1 MFQRPYYHWRAMSAF
16 RQPHRFALL
25 LLAVACA
32 ACGAKP
38 HDSILDL
45 RDKIEDAAVSL
56 RYSQKTEAVVQQN
69 LNAET
74 SGFLIFVPATGLEDV
89 SVQALTEDV
98 RKRIRQ
104 RLESWSGHSVVVY
117 SIPKATSITS
127 LPDSVKLER
136 QIVIRGE
143 AGAKDLVVRLLRSN
157 DAVSIDSVTSR

>member
-1 MFQRPYYHWRAMSAF
+1 
-16 RQPHRFALL
+16 
-25 LLAVACA
+25 
-32 ACGAKP
+32 
-38 HDSILDL
+38 LDL
-45 RDKIEDAAVSL
+45 RDKIDDAAGSL

-69 LNAET
+69 LNTET
-74 SGFLIFVPATGLEDV
+74 PWFLIFVPATGLEDV
-89 SVQALTEDV
+89 PVQALPEDV

-143 AGAKDLVVRLLRSN
+143 AGAKELMARLLRSN
-157 DAVSIDSVTSR
+157 DVVSIDSVTSR